1 MPIKP
6 KEVEHTF
13 LVLTSD
19 GWKPIREVPIADF
32 GDITAYRLFETEP
45 MSLDDESYSCVIEL
59 DKYAR
64 YWAWWFDWQVQR
76 SIPKISRK

>member
-19 GWKPIREVPIADF
+19 GWKPIKEVPIADF
-32 GDITAYRLFETEP
+32 GDITAYRLSETEP
-45 MSLDDESYSCVIEL
+45 MSLAEESYSISIKL
-59 DKYAR
+59 DACGR
-64 YWAWWFDWQVQR
+64 FWAWFVDWQVMR
-76 SIPKISRK
+76 DIPKISRK

>member
-45 MSLDDESYSCVIEL
+45 MSLAEESYSISIKL
-59 DKYAR
+59 DANAR
-64 YWAWWFDWQVQR
+64 FFAWYFDWQMVR
-76 SIPKISRK
+76 DIPKISRK